1 VARIKLSKIG
11 RAAPSGVVRGRAA
24 RRAKGAARL
33 LGVNEATSRRWAR
46 FGVTGTAEIVLR
58 LLAAGFITVGDIEA
72 VR

>member
-1 VARIKLSKIG
+1 M
-11 RAAPSGVVRGRAA
+11 VRGRAA